1 MDCYLVDLPWP
12 SETFGGDLWIRFFFR
27 FSFLAFWKNT
37 SFLSL
42 STFHIFDQFLRS
54 SWFNVIKSENFFLN
68 NLNIFLYKYQ
78 FRWKKEEKWCNICG
92 FISDDIFLSFVK
104 PQQFCAVYCNAFLLL
119 VKHFR
124 PSTLS
129 WIGKQSNFVV
139 NCHWEM
145 KVCILQILMKNK
157 FK

>member
-1 MDCYLVDLPWP
+1 MLSSWSTLALRNFWRGPLDL
-12 SETFGGDLWIRFFFR
+12 LFFFP
-27 FSFLAFWKNT
+27 SFLENI

-42 STFHIFDQFLRS
+42 RAIHIFDLCLMS
-54 SWFNVIKSENFFLN
+54 NWLCNKIWKLFFLN
-68 NLNIFLYKYQ
+68 NLNIFSTNTYQ
-78 FRWKKEEKWCNICG
+78 FGWKKDKKWSNICG